1 MKRLIHLL
9 LTTFIFVAISPS
21 FANIA
26 DSVSLTIHLRGVY
39 KCKISLLSLNKSYL
53 FKPVYELPPIMDGE
67 TTRLKIAPEH
77 LPGEFVL
84 RFDYYETKK
93 STVYPSEKSLIISK
107 QDLELWV
114 SPKYCNNA
122 DSTFFQKDEI
132 ENQTIN
138 RFRRMNADKKEQ
150 LGLLQTLLMNYDT
163 PESSFY
169 QSAVQE
175 YEQRRKAYN
184 NWIDS
189 SYKADKKLF
198 ASSVYNFEKVPK
210 IIFRGSETDRIKG
223 IIAHYFDEMDF
234 DNPII
239 IRSSKIFEFMNN
251 YINLTGQL
259 CTTVELRD
267 SLIPAAAVVAIET
280 ARKGHPELYGWMVD
294 YFYRGFETNAID
306 AGLKFLKPY
315 IDDPKCLTSKKLEI
329 QKRLEGMKTI
339 VSGIKA
345 PEISMP
351 DENGNP
357 FSLNDYKTSKKYI
370 LLVFWSA
377 DCSHCVETTQ
387 SIFEWNQNTEVS
399 SLVDIVAISLD
410 ETSTEIEKWNQKR
423 KELTNWLHMRAA
435 EGIRSEAAA
444 AYYILATPVMV
455 LLDAQTKIIKSTP
468 ITTHELMKDFEKLN
482 SN

>member
-1 MKRLIHLL
+1 M
-9 LTTFIFVAISPS
+9 
-21 FANIA
+21 
-26 DSVSLTIHLRGVY
+26 
-39 KCKISLLSLNKSYL
+39 
-53 FKPVYELPPIMDGE
+53 
-67 TTRLKIAPEH
+67 
-77 LPGEFVL
+77 L

-107 QDLELWV
+107 QDVELWV

-122 DSTFFQKDEI
+122 DSTYFQKDEI

-138 RFRRMNADKKEQ
+138 RFRRINAGKKEQ

-169 QSAVQE
+169 QTAVQE

-198 ASSVYNFEKVPK
+198 ASSVYKFEKVPK
-210 IIFRGSETDRIKG
+210 IVFRGSETDRIKG

-306 AGLKFLKPY
+306 AGIKVLKPY

-339 VSGIKA
+339 VTGIKA
-345 PEISMP
+345 PEIAMP
-351 DENGNP
+351 DEFGNP
-357 FSLNDYKTSKKYI
+357 FSLHAYKTPKKYI

-387 SIFEWNQNTEVS
+387 SILQWSQNTEIS
-399 SLVDIVAISLD
+399 TMVDIVAVSLD

-423 KELTNWLHMRAA
+423 KELTNWLHLRAS

-455 LLDAQTKIIKSTP
+455 LLDAQTKTIKSTP
-468 ITTHELMKDFEKLN
+468 TSTIELIKDYEKLT
-482 SN
+482 SK